1 MEFDI
6 EVIWITSF
14 YSLIQ
19 ARGVA
24 LAIVCESSVCQ
35 SKKKKRKTFM
45 AFCLLYQ
52 IYYHI
57 FSY

>member
-24 LAIVCESSVCQ
+24 LAIVCESSVCH
-35 SKKKKRKTFM
+35 SKKKKKENFHGVL
-45 AFCLLYQ
+45 FIVSNLL
-52 IYYHI
+52 
-57 FSY
+57 SYI